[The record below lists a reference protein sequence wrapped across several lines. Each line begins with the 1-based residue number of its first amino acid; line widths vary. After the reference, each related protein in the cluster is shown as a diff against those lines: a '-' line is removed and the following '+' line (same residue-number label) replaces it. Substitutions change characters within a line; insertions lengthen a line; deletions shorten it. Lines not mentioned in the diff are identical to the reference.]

1 MAFNST
7 VQEMV
12 NHVRQR
18 TNMENCQFVTDQE
31 IVDLL
36 NRAHNELYDIVVGT
50 NEDYFVNS
58 FPVTLAAGTDAYALP
73 ADFYKVLGVDLNIDA
88 ERSISLKKFQFT
100 ERNRYKTTIYAPHIP
115 ASIYQYHVVGTDLK
129 FIPKPREAKGATLWY
144 VPLPKKFVLVA
155 QVPAVDTETTSLDL
169 RLAMYDDYLT
179 LDAAINV
186 LVKEETDASVL
197 MAEREVIKQRII
209 QYVTNRDVNEPERVT
224 DSYSANYPNFNAVF
238 PW

>member
-18 TNMENCQFVTDQE
+18 SNMENCQFVTDQE

-36 NRAHNELYDIVVGT
+36 NRANTELYDIVVGT

-58 FPVTLAAGTDAYALP
+58 FALTITGAADAYALP
-73 ADFYKVLGVDLNIDA
+73 TDFYKVLGVDLNIDA

-129 FIPKPREAKGATLWY
+129 FIPKPRETKGAVLWY
-144 VPLPKKFVLVA
+144 VPLPKKFVLVDA
-155 QVPAVDTETTSLDL
+155 VPPVDSETSTLDI

-179 LDAAINV
+179 IDAAINV
-186 LVKEETDASVL
+186 LVKEETDVSAL
-197 MAEREVIKQRII
+197 MAERQVIKERII

-224 DSYSANYPNFNAVF
+224 DSYSANYPNFNAVY